1 MTRKIGLHYEEHLCI
16 LGCMHM
22 SNIGQGGQ
30 YALYAG
36 VEESGEEASYLGLE
50 KSHPGL
56 NVSRFR
62 HKETG
67 MTWFPLQVDVLG
79 NIKTRTP

>member
-22 SNIGQGGQ
+22 SNIGQGSQ

-50 KSHPGL
+50 NLTRASMCAGFGIRK
-56 NVSRFR
+56 
-62 HKETG
+62 
-67 MTWFPLQVDVLG
+67 LG
-79 NIKTRTP
+79 